1 METSEKG
8 PILACIER
16 EGGAHH
22 EGGQR
27 LMPGCDADL
36 EDILRALKSG
46 ALTRKELARNAS
58 RVYHSKCKRNN
69 ERNRR

>member
-36 EDILRALKSG
+36 EDILRA
-46 ALTRKELARNAS
+46 E
-58 RVYHSKCKRNN
+58 KR
-69 ERNRR
+69 RAHKKRACAKRFPRIS